1 VVAHHHPG
9 AGTGPDE
16 AALAARNRALTAW
29 MRRPLPV
36 ALSLTASLAGAGPSA
51 RRALAQLLVRLP
63 AALARRR
70 PPRPAVESALRRLEA
85 S

>member
-1 VVAHHHPG
+1 MVAHHHPG

-16 AALAARNRALTAW
+16 AALADRNRALMAW

-36 ALSLTASLAGAGPSA
+36 AFALTASLAYAGPPA
-51 RRALAQLLVRLP
+51 RRALGQVLVRLP